1 MKSIAVKKYLPL
13 LGSILLGLLI
23 GLWLSNQLDLRK
35 EKGLSNKTENAF
47 SQNSFNTAVKK
58 ASPAVVNIY
67 SEMLVKQRTSNPFFR
82 ERFNSIFG
90 KNNARVKSSLGSGVI
105 FSSDGYILT
114 NQHVIGDTSLNVT
127 VELSDGRK
135 KEARIVGIDKGT
147 DLAVLKIQENG
158 GVPSMEIADSDKLK
172 IGDIVLAIGNPYGLG
187 QSVSMGIVSA
197 TGREVNNPYAN
208 YIQTD
213 ASINKGNSGGALIDT
228 SGRLVGVNTFIT
240 SSSGG
245 SEGIGLA
252 IPSVTVLG
260 IINDLIQFG
269 EVRRGWL
276 GFGIDRKSLSLN
288 NKLIVSNVHPNGP
301 AQEAGLKEGDIIIEI
316 NKEQSSY
323 SSLFK
328 EFVRSR
334 PGNKI
339 DILIL
344 REEKEI
350 ELSIITSAERN

>member
-1 MKSIAVKKYLPL
+1 MKSIDVKKYLPL

-23 GLWLSNQLDLRK
+23 GLWLSNQLDVRE
-35 EKGLSNKTENAF
+35 EKDLSSKTESVF

-82 ERFNSIFG
+82 KRFNSIFG
-90 KNNARVKSSLGSGVI
+90 KNNTRVKSSLGSGVI

-114 NQHVIGDTSLNVT
+114 NQHVIGDTSLNVI
-127 VELSDGRK
+127 VELLDGRK

-197 TGREVNNPYAN
+197 TGREFNNPYAN

-228 SGRLVGVNTFIT
+228 SGRLVGINTFIT

-276 GFGIDRKSLSLN
+276 GFGIDRKSLTLN
-288 NKLIVSNVHPNGP
+288 NKLIVRYRFEDS
-301 AQEAGLKEGDIIIEI
+301 EAF
-316 NKEQSSY
+316 NK
-323 SSLFK
+323 LVFRFK
-328 EFVRSR
+328 
-334 PGNKI
+334 PQIKI
-339 DILIL
+339 CPDPY
-344 REEKEI
+344 KP
-350 ELSIITSAERN
+350 ELNCQHM

>member
-1 MKSIAVKKYLPL
+1 MKSIELKKYLAL
-13 LGSILLGLLI
+13 LGSILLGIFI
-23 GLWLSNQLDLRK
+23 GLLLSGQLNKNKENDLNNR
-35 EKGLSNKTENAF
+35 EEGVF
-47 SQNSFNTAVKK
+47 SVNSFNTAVEK

-67 SEMLVKQRTSNPFFR
+67 SEMLIKKRNSNRFFSN
-82 ERFNSIFG
+82 RFDSIFG
-90 KNNARVKSSLGSGVI
+90 KNNTKVKSSLGSGVI

-135 KEARIVGIDKGT
+135 KEARIVGRDKGT
-147 DLAVLKIQENG
+147 DLAVLKIEENG
-158 GVPSMEIADSDKLK
+158 GVPSIEIADSDKLK
-172 IGDIVLAIGNPYGLG
+172 IGDLVLAIGNPYGIG

-197 TGREVNNPYAN
+197 TGREFNNPYAN

-228 SGRLVGVNTFIT
+228 SGRLIGINTFIT

-269 EVRRGWL
+269 EVKRGWL
-276 GFGIDRKSLSLN
+276 GFGIDRRSLSLN
-288 NKLIVSNVHPNGP
+288 NQLFVSNVHPNGP
-301 AQEAGLKEGDIIIEI
+301 AQEAGLQEGDIILEI
-316 NKEQSSY
+316 NDEKSSY
-323 SSLFK
+323 SLLFK

-334 PGNKI
+334 PGNEI
-339 DILIL
+339 DMLIL
-344 REEKEI
+344 RDGKKI
-350 ELSIITSAERN
+350 ELSITTSLERN